1 MFQQNVIK
9 ELETRLQQLVAE
21 TENVKKSR
29 NQLEKDKNEAESR
42 IERFKSELRSQQDK
56 YVAVL
61 S

>member
-1 MFQQNVIK
+1 MIK
-9 ELETRLQQLVAE
+9 ELETRLQQLVSE

-56 YVAVL
+56 YVALL